1 MWVYIIYFILLL
13 FCLFLCY
20 KESLHFINFFH
31 SFSLI
36 FFYEKGKL
44 FFFFLFLT
52 LCVKWKTFS
61 GTLNLNS
68 FFSFSLFVHEMKFFK
83 LPEELSTFFAP
94 FFPSN
99 VLYLSNLFDFIWYRV
114 SDSIGNILS
123 DFFFV
128 LTFILK
134 LRFFLI
140 FFLKKKKFLKQS
152 WAFSNKIE
160 LSRTR

>member
-1 MWVYIIYFILLL
+1 MWVYIIYFILLI
-13 FCLFLCY
+13 FLSFFCY

-31 SFSLI
+31 SFSLT
-36 FFYEKGKL
+36 FFFAKKEKL
-44 FFFFLFLT
+44 FFVFLFLT

-68 FFSFSLFVHEMKFFK
+68 FLLFSLFVPEMKFFK

-114 SDSIGNILS
+114 SDSIGWILS
-123 DFFFV
+123 DFP
-128 LTFILK
+128 
-134 LRFFLI
+134 R
-140 FFLKKKKFLKQS
+140 
-152 WAFSNKIE
+152 FSN
-160 LSRTR
+160 LNLW